1 MNLGLPIPWLYIREK
16 VRNGQQL
23 SVLLVNNAPTGRQI
37 ALPRLRGLFSTPSPS
52 SVARAPTDPSGL
64 EGSLSTGVSLKQSKK
79 AAKRLKIRVLTWNMH
94 DSLPK
99 VQSNSLSSFFPI

>member
-1 MNLGLPIPWLYIREK
+1 MSLGLTIPWLYIREK

-23 SVLLVNNAPTGRQI
+23 GFVCVNNGPTGRQI
-37 ALPRLRGLFSTPSPS
+37 ALPRLRGLFSTTSPS
-52 SVARAPTDPSGL
+52 SVARASTGPSRL
-64 EGSLSTGVSLKQSKK
+64 EESLSTGVSPKQSNK

-99 VQSNSLSSFFPI
+99 V